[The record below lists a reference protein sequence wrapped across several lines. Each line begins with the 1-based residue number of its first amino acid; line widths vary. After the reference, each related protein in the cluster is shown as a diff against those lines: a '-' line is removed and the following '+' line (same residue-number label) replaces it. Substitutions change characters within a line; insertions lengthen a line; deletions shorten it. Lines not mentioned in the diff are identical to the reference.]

1 MYRYCFYD
9 LKVHFWWP
17 NKRLFSYIQRWKTL
31 YKVICKFLVIP
42 IGCNLVF
49 LVHLKRILQEFSWT
63 AILHY
68 QIGVTK
74 HVKVTFA
81 TFNRFADPI
90 KPGSLAYY
98 GPVFPEPPSS
108 LSKQNI
114 KKAFLEGLLFRER
127 HGNGPKHNLSECMWR
142 SDVADFYPHFFYFRS
157 ILIHMSYAGGMGRNG
172 MINDG
177 I

>member
-1 MYRYCFYD
+1 MCGSNFYESD
-9 LKVHFWWP
+9 FM
-17 NKRLFSYIQRWKTL
+17 

-42 IGCNLVF
+42 ICCNLVLFGSFKTQSTRIF
-49 LVHLKRILQEFSWT
+49 LTSNSPLPDSCHQTS
-63 AILHY
+63 
-68 QIGVTK
+68 
-74 HVKVTFA
+74 TFA
-81 TFNRFADPI
+81 TFNRFSDPI

-114 KKAFLEGLLFRER
+114 KKGLPGRPTRER